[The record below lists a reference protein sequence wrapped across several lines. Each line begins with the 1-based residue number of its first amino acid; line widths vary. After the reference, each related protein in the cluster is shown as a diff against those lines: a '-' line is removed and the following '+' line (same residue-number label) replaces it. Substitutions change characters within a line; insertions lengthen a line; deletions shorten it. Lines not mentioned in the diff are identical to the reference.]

1 MSTAQLSA
9 LPGQAP
15 GVDPASGAG
24 VLRRRQPT
32 GLIAIAA
39 LHAAVVWLLLQ
50 GDTVQRAVRQVSP
63 LMVALLH
70 TPAPA
75 PEPAPPLP
83 PLPRQAVPLPAPALL
98 PAPEVRV
105 ADAPPAPAPEVV
117 VAVAVPASPPA
128 APTATLTPAPAVA
141 EPAPL
146 RAAAAPPAPPVL
158 AASAI
163 RYRVPPAIAVPMAS
177 RRLGESGTVLL
188 RVWVDAQGLP
198 RQVSL
203 HRSSGFARL
212 DEQAMAAMRQ
222 ARFQPVTDG
231 GSAIDWV
238 VIAPLQYEID

>member
-1 MSTAQLSA
+1 MSTALLSA
-9 LPGQAP
+9 LPGHGP
-15 GVDPASGAG
+15 GVATAG
-24 VLRRRQPT
+24 FPRRRQPT

-39 LHAAVVWLLLQ
+39 LHAALVWLLLE
-50 GDTVQRAVRQVSP
+50 GDTVQRAVHQVSP

-75 PEPAPPLP
+75 PQPAPALP
-83 PLPRQAVPLPAPALL
+83 PLPRQALQPPAPALL

-105 ADAPPAPAPEVV
+105 ADAPPAPATEAVV
-117 VAVAVPASPPA
+117 TSTPPATVPAAS
-128 APTATLTPAPAVA
+128 TAITPAQVAA
-141 EPAPL
+141 EPAPP
-146 RAAAAPPAPPVL
+146 RAAAPPSPPVL
-158 AASAI
+158 AASTI

-212 DEQAMAAMRQ
+212 DAQAIAAMHQ
-222 ARFQPVTDG
+222 ARFQPVTEG
-231 GSAIDWV
+231 GSAIEWV

>member
-1 MSTAQLSA
+1 MSTALLSA
-9 LPGQAP
+9 LPAAGLGARH
-15 GVDPASGAG
+15 AAGAG
-24 VLRRRQPT
+24 FLRRRRPT

-50 GDTVQRAVRQVSP
+50 GDTVQRTVRQVSP

-70 TPAPA
+70 TPAPQ
-75 PEPAPPLP
+75 PAPTLP

-98 PAPEVRV
+98 AAPEVRV

-117 VAVAVPASPPA
+117 PAIAPPATAPASP
-128 APTATLTPAPAVA
+128 TTPAPAVA

-146 RAAAAPPAPPVL
+146 RATASPPAPPVL

-212 DEQAMAAMRQ
+212 DEQALAAMRE

>member
-75 PEPAPPLP
+75 PQPTPALP
-83 PLPRQAVPLPAPALL
+83 PLPRQAVQLPAPALL

-212 DEQAMAAMRQ
+212 DEQALAAMRE

>member
-1 MSTAQLSA
+1 MSTALLSA
-9 LPGQAP
+9 LPGHGP
-15 GVDPASGAG
+15 GVATAG
-24 VLRRRQPT
+24 FPRRRQPT

-39 LHAAVVWLLLQ
+39 LHAALVWLLLE
-50 GDTVQRAVRQVSP
+50 GDTVQRAVHQVSP

-75 PEPAPPLP
+75 PQPAPALP
-83 PLPRQAVPLPAPALL
+83 PLPRQAVPLPTPALL

-105 ADAPPAPAPEVV
+105 ADAPPAPVPEAV
-117 VAVAVPASPPA
+117 VAVA
-128 APTATLTPAPAVA
+128 APAVVPARPAAITPPAPVAA
-141 EPAPL
+141 EPAPP

-177 RRLGESGTVLL
+177 RRLGEAGTVLL

-198 RQVSL
+198 RQVSV

-212 DEQAMAAMRQ
+212 DEQAIAAMRE

>member
-1 MSTAQLSA
+1 MSTALLSVPPD
-9 LPGQAP
+9 PGL
-15 GVDPASGAG
+15 GVANSAG
-24 VLRRRQPT
+24 FPTRRRPV

-50 GDTVQRAVRQVSP
+50 GDTVQRAVHKVSP

-75 PEPAPPLP
+75 PQPAPALP
-83 PLPRQAVPLPAPALL
+83 PLPRQAMPPPAPTLL
-98 PAPEVRV
+98 PAPELRV
-105 ADAPPAPAPEVV
+105 ADAPPAPAPGVV
-117 VAVAVPASPPA
+117 VAIAAPAAAPA
-128 APTATLTPAPAVA
+128 APALPALAVA

-146 RAAAAPPAPPVL
+146 RAAAMPPAPPVL

-212 DEQAMAAMRQ
+212 DEQALAAMRE
-222 ARFQPVTDG
+222 ARFQPVSDG

>member
-9 LPGQAP
+9 LPGHAL
-15 GVDPASGAG
+15 GVVSASGTG

-75 PEPAPPLP
+75 PQPTPALP
-83 PLPRQAVPLPAPALL
+83 PLPRQAVQLPAPALL